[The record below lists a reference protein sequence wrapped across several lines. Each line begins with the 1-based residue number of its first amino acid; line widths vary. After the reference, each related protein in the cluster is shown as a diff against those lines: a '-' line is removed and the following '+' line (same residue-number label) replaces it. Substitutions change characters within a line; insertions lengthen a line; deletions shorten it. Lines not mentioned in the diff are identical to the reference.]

1 MVKTKT
7 SNHEIT
13 LAWLSGDSI
22 LWYAVPFV
30 GIRSKAYGRFA
41 EDAGTR
47 QLTICDCQGQVS
59 RQERVHISKGL
70 LSIEV
75 PAAGVVTL
83 SQ

>member
-1 MVKTKT
+1 MGLIRCDCPDPGVHLPGILVVVNGTQERRMVL
-7 SNHEIT
+7 E
-13 LAWLSGDSI
+13 
-22 LWYAVPFV
+22 
-30 GIRSKAYGRFA
+30 FA

-47 QLTICDCQGQVS
+47 QLTVCDCQGQVS

-70 LSIEV
+70 LRIEV